1 VHPQK
6 KGNEEI
12 PMSTQ
17 SQDAAEDY
25 TGASYPDYAK
35 DAGACTNS
43 GKKGPLAVRSSLVPV
58 RLAAAKCLIVFCLFV
73 CFHFLQRSFPI
84 SFSST
89 GSECR

>member
-1 VHPQK
+1 
-6 KGNEEI
+6 
-12 PMSTQ
+12 MSTQ

-35 DAGACTNS
+35 DAGACE
-43 GKKGPLAVRSSLVPV
+43 VPFALLFAGRHW
-58 RLAAAKCLIVFCLFV
+58 RLAAAQCLIVFCLFA